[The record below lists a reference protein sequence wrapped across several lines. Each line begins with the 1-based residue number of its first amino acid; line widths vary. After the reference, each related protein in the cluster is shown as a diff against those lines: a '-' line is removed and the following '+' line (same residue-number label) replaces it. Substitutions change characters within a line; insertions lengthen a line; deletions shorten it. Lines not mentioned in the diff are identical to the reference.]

1 MTSTKRPDCSDTKT
15 ISINSERVATAEV
28 DATKTAATTCD
39 GTVTLYA
46 KELPTTLS
54 TISGYWT
61 VQSNAQD
68 VIGWTGKSSFVAS
81 VDKLAQDNNVF
92 FWHLNGKCPTT
103 SEGFTVKNNIVT
115 PRIDKTTLYSCDG
128 NVTLEAHNNLVENPG
143 SVGKWTWKSGS
154 TAITLTSD
162 DSNYKVGATN
172 IPAVGETFVWTLTK
186 GTCSESAEV
195 TVVNCDVP
203 AVVEKTSYIAVRCY
217 SKRHLDCF
225 G

>member
-1 MTSTKRPDCSDTKT
+1 MLIENVKPTANAGQNVASTCEVEYNLEGNEMAGYNGLWAIESGESTVAFATDKSIANNKVVGLGYGVTKLSWTLTSTKRPDCSDTKT

-92 FWHLNGKCPTT
+92 FWHLNGK
-103 SEGFTVKNNIVT
+103 
-115 PRIDKTTLYSCDG
+115 
-128 NVTLEAHNNLVENPG
+128 
-143 SVGKWTWKSGS
+143 
-154 TAITLTSD
+154 
-162 DSNYKVGATN
+162 
-172 IPAVGETFVWTLTK
+172 
-186 GTCSESAEV
+186 
-195 TVVNCDVP
+195 
-203 AVVEKTSYIAVRCY
+203 
-217 SKRHLDCF
+217 
-225 G
+225 